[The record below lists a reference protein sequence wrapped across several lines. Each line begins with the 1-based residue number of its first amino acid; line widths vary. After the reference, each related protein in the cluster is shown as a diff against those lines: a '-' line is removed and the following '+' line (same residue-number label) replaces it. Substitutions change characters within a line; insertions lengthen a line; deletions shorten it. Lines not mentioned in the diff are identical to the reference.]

1 MKKSAQRKRKHC
13 ALAVVRRSQRNFA
26 PPQTPSRGRG
36 TAEIYSAGDDHYL
49 YLKTQFGEDRCTQ
62 FRVIVVTDSQ
72 TNTST
77 NTHKHTNTTD
87 YNTLRRSF
95 ASAQCKHTVNAKEL
109 GTHAPNHGDSEYAS
123 YVGETVKVL
132 SLSVIRNALT
142 NSLTRQC
149 C

>member
-1 MKKSAQRKRKHC
+1 MHAISSYRGNRLTNKH
-13 ALAVVRRSQRNFA
+13 
-26 PPQTPSRGRG
+26 
-36 TAEIYSAGDDHYL
+36 I
-49 YLKTQFGEDRCTQ
+49 
-62 FRVIVVTDSQ
+62 
-72 TNTST
+72 
-77 NTHKHTNTTD
+77 HKHTDTTD

-132 SLSVIRNALT
+132 SLSVRNALT
-142 NSLTRQC
+142 NSLTHQC